1 MALSKKEISILI
13 EVVFSILFALIFMP
27 FFYENQGDNLISI
40 NNLIGKITPI
50 IIFAVLYFSM
60 AYAVL
65 ELIFKAET
73 TVDERDDMINSKSYK
88 LGYLLYELSLF
99 VFIGMLLTNS
109 ILQNTGGIIFLIISY
124 CNFYTFNHTISYICT
139 EPFKMVLKNNL
150 KEFRHKNNLTQ
161 DDLGKSVGVSRQT
174 IISIERYRYKP
185 SLELAMKM
193 AKELNV
199 KIEKLFY
206 FD

>member
-1 MALSKKEISILI
+1 
-13 EVVFSILFALIFMP
+13 
-27 FFYENQGDNLISI
+27 
-40 NNLIGKITPI
+40 
-50 IIFAVLYFSM
+50 
-60 AYAVL
+60 
-65 ELIFKAET
+65 
-73 TVDERDDMINSKSYK
+73 
-88 LGYLLYELSLF
+88 
-99 VFIGMLLTNS
+99 
-109 ILQNTGGIIFLIISY
+109 
-124 CNFYTFNHTISYICT
+124 
-139 EPFKMVLKNNL
+139 MVLKNKL
-150 KEFRHKNNLTQ
+150 KEVRHKKNLTQ

>member
-1 MALSKKEISILI
+1 MCQS
-13 EVVFSILFALIFMP
+13 
-27 FFYENQGDNLISI
+27 
-40 NNLIGKITPI
+40 
-50 IIFAVLYFSM
+50 
-60 AYAVL
+60 
-65 ELIFKAET
+65 
-73 TVDERDDMINSKSYK
+73 
-88 LGYLLYELSLF
+88 LSL
-99 VFIGMLLTNS
+99 S
-109 ILQNTGGIIFLIISY
+109 
-124 CNFYTFNHTISYICT
+124 ISYICT
-139 EPFKMVLKNNL
+139 EPFKMGLKNTL